1 MNRLP
6 LFCGLLFLVFFE
18 PAGMKAQLRQLR
30 VEVVQDLSFGIFGP
44 NLFPLPITV
53 EVVQDLSF
61 GSFYVGANGGTI
73 TITPEGTRT
82 TTGTIVPL
90 ATSTETPAIFEVR
103 SLTLFPRRVHIVF
116 PASVY
121 LTRSGGSERIV
132 VNNFKSD
139 KPSGFWSSLF
149 LTQRVNVGAT
159 LTVQGLSSN
168 PPGNY
173 AGTFSVTFAYE

>member
-6 LFCGLLFLVFFE
+6 LLCGLLFFAFSE
-18 PAGMKAQLRQLR
+18 PTVMKAQLRID
-30 VEVVQDLSFGIFGP
+30 VVQDI
-44 NLFPLPITV
+44 
-53 EVVQDLSF
+53 SF

-121 LTRSGGSERIV
+121 LTRSGGSERMIV
-132 VNNFKSD
+132 TNFKSN
-139 KPSGFWSSLF
+139 KPSDSFWASL
-149 LTQRVNVGAT
+149 LTQTVNVGAT
-159 LTVQGLSSN
+159 LNVQGPSAN
-168 PPGNY
+168 PPGKY
-173 AGTFSVTFAYE
+173 TGTFSVIFAYE

>member
-6 LFCGLLFLVFFE
+6 LFCVLLFLAFFE
-18 PAGMKAQLRQLR
+18 PTGMKAQPLR
-30 VEVVQDLSFGIFGP
+30 VNVVQG
-44 NLFPLPITV
+44 
-53 EVVQDLSF
+53 LSF

-73 TITPEGTRT
+73 TITPGGTRT

-121 LTRSGGSERIV
+121 LTRSGGSERMIV
-132 VNNFKSD
+132 TNFKSN
-139 KPSGFWSSLF
+139 KPSDSFWASL
-149 LTQRVNVGAT
+149 LTQTVNVGAT
-159 LTVQGLSSN
+159 LNVQGPSAN
-168 PPGNY
+168 PPGKY
-173 AGTFSVTFAYE
+173 TGTFSVIFAYE